1 MQSDWTSCA
10 WPYLETCN
18 VSTRGGSAYSACP
31 KWGHLRNIQFSPPH
45 PARDQ
50 YKKDCLFILR
60 FDPAGAVDLPSWALQ
75 LKNLHSD
82 YLDSLEWWPASQCRR
97 SCALQDQNVAS
108 FGEGCCRNPA
118 MLVGSPLGV
127 QAPPSFHPMQHVLS
141 SIESCPPCPE
151 RNFQSS
157 CLAIC
162 HPLKILVLNRE
173 ENPHEFNMWNK
184 SLISVGFNPC
194 ESGSLPKLLRCSEWT
209 CPTNA

>member
-1 MQSDWTSCA
+1 MQRFNPRRSQLIQHAQNGDIYATFSLVLHILQEINTKKIVYSSWDSIRQE
-10 WPYLETCN
+10 P
-18 VSTRGGSAYSACP
+18 STFHHEHCSWRISIVTISTH
-31 KWGHLRNIQFSPPH
+31 WN
-45 PARDQ
+45 D
-50 YKKDCLFILR
+50 
-60 FDPAGAVDLPSWALQ
+60 DLPHNVGGLV
-75 LKNLHSD
+75 L
-82 YLDSLEWWPASQCRR
+82 CRIKMWHLLGK
-97 SCALQDQNVAS
+97 A
-108 FGEGCCRNPA
+108 CCRNPA

-162 HPLKILVLNRE
+162 HPLKISVLNRE
-173 ENPHEFNMWNK
+173 ENPHEFNMGNK